1 MESQVK
7 VHKCEKCNKIYK
19 SKSSLCNHNKRFHK
33 IPIVEQPVPPVPPPA
48 PIAPP
53 LPLVSI
59 SNQCE
64 YCKKVLS
71 RIDKLNNH
79 YKICK
84 KKKKLD
90 EIVILKEKII
100 ELESK
105 IQDMKKSNKYYNI
118 IKDNSICKSSEGK
131 PYEEIE
137 KKGYIYIF
145 STDKPGIVKC
155 GRTNHINNRKCK
167 LQTGTVDEIEVLY
180 GYNTWNDI
188 LLEKIVHILLD
199 DYRVNEREYFKC
211 NLEYMKYII
220 FIAGSYIN
228 TIKSS
233 FDSISFEEIKNILI
247 EKLNIGSEVF
257 SNNELDLSSV
267 STQSIVS
274 SNDSTLFEYI
284 DNM

>member
-19 SKSSLCNHNKRFHK
+19 SKSSLCHHNKRFHK
-33 IPIVEQPVPPVPPPA
+33 IPIVEQPVLPPA
-48 PIAPP
+48 
-53 LPLVSI
+53 PLVSI
-59 SNQCE
+59 SNTIIKNQCE

-71 RIDKLNNH
+71 RYDKLKNH
-79 YKICK
+79 EKICK

-100 ELESK
+100 ELEST

-118 IKDNSICKSSEGK
+118 IKESNVCKSSKGK

-167 LQTGTVDEIEVLY
+167 LQTGTVDEIQVLY

-199 DYRVNEREYFKC
+199 DYRVNEREYFEC

-247 EKLNIGSEVF
+247 DKLNIGSEVF